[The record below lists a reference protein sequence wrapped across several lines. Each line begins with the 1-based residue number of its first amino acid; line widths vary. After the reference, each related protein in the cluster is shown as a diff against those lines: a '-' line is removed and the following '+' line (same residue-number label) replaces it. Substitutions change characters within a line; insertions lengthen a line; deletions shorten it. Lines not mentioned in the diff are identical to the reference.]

1 MSYTYL
7 KKFHKVTSIDA
18 ATAIFNCCT
27 ENEEILF
34 AYIESN
40 LSHES
45 EEDKE
50 FIHSNQVVVSDE
62 WIFPGENMGYVNKII
77 WYKTKSTTDIERA
90 MLIDNFFRCII
101 LPKDAEL
108 SQFNYLF
115 YMIEDE
121 DSPVL
126 IVVDQKSDFKK
137 VVLPKIKH
145 YLRASNIEQ

>member
-7 KKFHKVTSIDA
+7 KKFHKVTNTDA
-18 ATAIFNCCT
+18 ANAIFNCCN
-27 ENEEILF
+27 EKEEILF

-40 LSHES
+40 LTHES
-45 EEDKE
+45 EEDKN
-50 FIHSNQVVVSDE
+50 FILSNQVVVSDE

-77 WYKTKSTTDIERA
+77 WYKTKSTTEIERA
-90 MLIDNFFRCII
+90 MWIDNFFRCII

-115 YMIEDE
+115 YMIEDD

-126 IVVDQKSDFKK
+126 IVFDQKSDFKK